1 MPSDPSLL
9 AGMQNLT
16 ICWWTLWFLT
26 NLLVD
31 TGPNKIF
38 ISGLSRR
45 EKHGKCPFCPWLF
58 LLPWSPSSGRDAV
71 LVSEPRPPLF
81 PAGGGF
87 PAAVAHTCPRRGG
100 AAARA
105 RRRGHGGTAARA
117 RAHEAVRTGCSRAPA
132 RPWRSGCSRAPT
144 RPRQSCCSRAPA
156 RPWRSGCSRAARMLA
171 REAAAELLL
180 ARSGEAMAER
190 LLGRVPT
197 RPQRSCCSRVP
208 ARPWR
213 SRSSHACP

>member
-1 MPSDPSLL
+1 MLNPLTSPDMLNPTTKRHMPMFLDREILLPDMPSDPSLL

-71 LVSEPRPPLF
+71 LVSEPRQPLF
-81 PAGGGF
+81 LAGGGF

-105 RRRGHGGTAARA
+105 RRRGRGRAATRVHPRGHGGAAGGGSA
-117 RAHEAVRTGCSRAPA
+117 ATGTGGSR
-132 RPWRSGCSRAPT
+132 
-144 RPRQSCCSRAPA
+144 
-156 RPWRSGCSRAARMLA
+156 
-171 REAAAELLL
+171 
-180 ARSGEAMAER
+180 
-190 LLGRVPT
+190 
-197 RPQRSCCSRVP
+197 
-208 ARPWR
+208 
-213 SRSSHACP
+213 

>member
-38 ISGLSRR
+38 ISGLSMR

-58 LLPWSPSSGRDAV
+58 LLPWSPSSGRGRRCSRPEEASWPRWRTHARAAAE
-71 LVSEPRPPLF
+71 LLLARAGEAMAEPQLGRVPTRPCGP
-81 PAGGGF
+81 
-87 PAAVAHTCPRRGG
+87 
-100 AAARA
+100 AARA
-105 RRRGHGGTAARA
+105 RRRGRGGAAVRAPPRGRGRAAALARRRGHGGA
-117 RAHEAVRTGCSRAPA
+117 
-132 RPWRSGCSRAPT
+132 
-144 RPRQSCCSRAPA
+144 
-156 RPWRSGCSRAARMLA
+156 AARMRA
-171 REAAAELLL
+171 REAAELLL

-190 LLGRVPT
+190 LLARAPA